1 MNTDNS
7 LPDKKKILILK
18 NDAVGDLCQS
28 LPAIQNIVDLK
39 NTEIEIYLS
48 ERSKN
53 FKFLILSN
61 NIKFKILNY
70 NLTLKEKLKIFI
82 KCFKGNIDRIYILS
96 PKKFYFYLPLIF
108 RKIKFYAICINGPNN
123 YLRPSSF
130 LRKFLYK
137 FVINDRS
144 KIFKRDSSEQIQKKL
159 TYENMM
165 VSDKP
170 KINIKP
176 SEFLKKN
183 LPSNFVYFH
192 IKKKTIDKLGWNIND
207 LNYLFKNLLKYYDNV
222 VLTRDIEKINEKIDY
237 SKHFNIIDFKFKTK
251 HNINNKIFLF
261 DNIEGSDLFNTLKN
275 SSKIIAFHGMMTNL
289 GSLLDKSITDLWF
302 FDINGWEDYRNYR
315 NAFYEFKPKY
325 KGYNFIIPNKD
336 IKKTFRKLLFS
347 IK

>member
-7 LPDKKKILILK
+7 LSAKKKILILK

-28 LPAIQNIVDLK
+28 LPAIQNIIDLK

-53 FKFLILSN
+53 FKFLILGN

-70 NLTLKEKLKIFI
+70 NLTFKDKFEIFL
-82 KCFKGNIDRIYILS
+82 KCFTENIDRIYILS
-96 PKKFYFYLPLIF
+96 PKKFYFYLPFIF
-108 RKIKFYAICINGPNN
+108 RKIRFYAICLKGPNN
-123 YLRPSSF
+123 YLRPSLF
-130 LRKFLYK
+130 LRKFLFR

-159 TYENMM
+159 THENIINLN
-165 VSDKP
+165 KP
-170 KINIKP
+170 KIDIKP

-183 LPSNFVYFH
+183 IPTNFVYFH
-192 IKKKTIDKLGWNIND
+192 IKKKTIDKLGWDIND
-207 LNYLFKNLLKYYDNV
+207 LNYLFENLLKYFDNV
-222 VLTRDIEKINEKIDY
+222 VLTRDIEKINENIDY
-237 SKHFNIIDFKFKTK
+237 SKYFNVIDFKFKTK
-251 HNINNKIFLF
+251 QNINNKIFLF
-261 DNIEGSDLFNTLKN
+261 DNIEGSDLFNTLKY

-289 GSLLDKSITDLWF
+289 GSLVNKSITDLWF
-302 FDINGWEDYRNYR
+302 FDVKAWDDYRNYR

-325 KGYNFIIPNKD
+325 NGYNFIIPNKD
-336 IKKTFRKLLFS
+336 IKKTFKKLLFS